1 MAKGNKKPNKS
12 KTKKPKKLKPFERPS
27 EGNPDS
33 AAQTPDVYYNN
44 GTGKHGQNGRTGVY
58 HPSYVFA
65 PKLSFSVGYPKPTTF
80 DVNEF
85 YIPMKV
91 FPFNVFRDLL
101 QNSKGKKNNHWAE
114 F

>member
-44 GTGKHGQNGRTGVY
+44 GPGKSKHSPTGSIVPPLVMFSHLNY
-58 HPSYVFA
+58 HF
-65 PKLSFSVGYPKPTTF
+65 
-80 DVNEF
+80 
-85 YIPMKV
+85 
-91 FPFNVFRDLL
+91 
-101 QNSKGKKNNHWAE
+101 
-114 F
+114 

>member
-44 GTGKHGQNGRTGVY
+44 GPGKDGHNTTGSLFRSKKCLKELTGV
-58 HPSYVFA
+58 
-65 PKLSFSVGYPKPTTF
+65 
-80 DVNEF
+80 N
-85 YIPMKV
+85 
-91 FPFNVFRDLL
+91 
-101 QNSKGKKNNHWAE
+101 
-114 F
+114 

>member
-44 GTGKHGQNGRTGVY
+44 GTGKYGPMDRRIAIY
-58 HPSYVFA
+58 HPLFT
-65 PKLSFSVGYPKPTTF
+65 PKLSF
-80 DVNEF
+80 
-85 YIPMKV
+85 
-91 FPFNVFRDLL
+91 
-101 QNSKGKKNNHWAE
+101 
-114 F
+114 

>member
-44 GTGKHGQNGRTGVY
+44 GPGKYG
-58 HPSYVFA
+58 PMD
-65 PKLSFSVGYPKPTTF
+65 VG
-80 DVNEF
+80 
-85 YIPMKV
+85 
-91 FPFNVFRDLL
+91 
-101 QNSKGKKNNHWAE
+101 
-114 F
+114 

>member
-44 GTGKHGQNGRTGVY
+44 GPGKHGHNTN
-58 HPSYVFA
+58 P
-65 PKLSFSVGYPKPTTF
+65 FSVQKKCLK
-80 DVNEF
+80 EF
-85 YIPMKV
+85 I
-91 FPFNVFRDLL
+91 LT
-101 QNSKGKKNNHWAE
+101 
-114 F
+114 

>member
-44 GTGKHGQNGRTGVY
+44 GPGKHGRCRI
-58 HPSYVFA
+58 A
-65 PKLSFSVGYPKPTTF
+65 
-80 DVNEF
+80 
-85 YIPMKV
+85 I
-91 FPFNVFRDLL
+91 
-101 QNSKGKKNNHWAE
+101 
-114 F
+114 

>member
-44 GTGKHGQNGRTGVY
+44 GPGKHGRNTKGSLFRSKKCLKELLVTWWTCYKNSILVHPISLRNG
-58 HPSYVFA
+58 
-65 PKLSFSVGYPKPTTF
+65 PKLQILT
-80 DVNEF
+80 
-85 YIPMKV
+85 I
-91 FPFNVFRDLL
+91 
-101 QNSKGKKNNHWAE
+101 
-114 F
+114 

>member
-44 GTGKHGQNGRTGVY
+44 GPGKSKPSPTGTCTT
-58 HPSYVFA
+58 PSYVFA
-65 PKLSFSVGYPKPTTF
+65 PKLSFLSWLSKTH
-80 DVNEF
+80 DVRR
-85 YIPMKV
+85 K
-91 FPFNVFRDLL
+91 
-101 QNSKGKKNNHWAE
+101 
-114 F
+114 

>member
-44 GTGKHGQNGRTGVY
+44 GPGKHNTKGSLFR
-58 HPSYVFA
+58 S
-65 PKLSFSVGYPKPTTF
+65 K
-80 DVNEF
+80 
-85 YIPMKV
+85 KV
-91 FPFNVFRDLL
+91 FEGVTCHVVELVRKCYFVPPRVANPA
-101 QNSKGKKNNHWAE
+101 KNP
-114 F
+114 

>member
-44 GTGKHGQNGRTGVY
+44 GPGKHIIRRGPFFG
-58 HPSYVFA
+58 
-65 PKLSFSVGYPKPTTF
+65 PKSV
-80 DVNEF
+80 
-85 YIPMKV
+85 
-91 FPFNVFRDLL
+91 
-101 QNSKGKKNNHWAE
+101 
-114 F
+114 

>member
-44 GTGKHGQNGRTGVY
+44 GPGKHGHNTMGSLRR
-58 HPSYVFA
+58 SKKVFA
-65 PKLSFSVGYPKPTTF
+65 GLNGSQLKTPDISGAILTLSLSIRILNSQCVEGAR
-80 DVNEF
+80 DVRF
-85 YIPMKV
+85 
-91 FPFNVFRDLL
+91 FN
-101 QNSKGKKNNHWAE
+101 
-114 F
+114 